1 SSLRWWRL
9 FYLATR
15 RSDARLPDM
24 LDGVYG
30 DLPPRLARALRLIDG
45 SGRHLLALI
54 NGLLDLSKVEAGKL
68 ALEIEAIVPDD
79 TCRVSMI
86 KPSPL

>member
-1 SSLRWWRL
+1 MPLILRTG
-9 FYLATR
+9 AR
-15 RSDARLPDM
+15 RQQPIIALRSA
-24 LDGVYG
+24 
-30 DLPPRLARALRLIDG
+30 PPRLARALRLIDG

-68 ALEIEAIVPDD
+68 ELEIEAIVPDD
-79 TCRVSMI
+79 ACRVSMI